1 MDLFILFKC
10 NDGRI
15 SYRKTYRPCYG
26 RLDGR
31 DLYLGI
37 SYSYTNTRS
46 QAQLFAEQCSEYE
59 SEVDQRQCT

>member
-46 QAQLFAEQCSEYE
+46 QAQLFAEQ
-59 SEVDQRQCT
+59 